1 MVGVI
6 ILSNRLTKSG
16 ERRET
21 PCLKEHAEDLLQL
34 IHLAR
39 MGSIDENHVRRSIER
54 IHPSR
59 VVHQAD
65 VCQFMDACGPPPGRR
80 IDGLSLAH
88 GGNYGH
94 GSAESIRSGNP
105 ICWRA

>member
-54 IHPSR
+54 MHRGPCIR
-59 VVHQAD
+59 LTYANIW
-65 VCQFMDACGPPPGRR
+65 MDACGPGRR

-94 GSAESIRSGNP
+94 GSAISIRSGNP